1 GISSSKEQTRG
12 VVEGALN
19 VGAERAST
27 KEAQARQFAL
37 GQEQLDIRRQRNES
51 LAAFEFEQI
60 RGQERGRRSQAI
72 GGALEFG
79 FNLLTTP
86 FGSKKKTTTLL
97 AGGGSQTVTSR
108 GTVGGALAAGTI
120 SILRT
125 IFSSI
130 RYKENISDMGE
141 IDSKRIYDLDLVRF
155 NYKEDAPVSQSEKET
170 VQYGLI
176 AEEVANVIPEMVV
189 FDEQGRAKMID
200 YSKLVPLLL
209 KELQEMK
216 KALSMEVI

>member
-1 GISSSKEQTRG
+1 
-12 VVEGALN
+12 
-19 VGAERAST
+19 VGAERAS
-27 KEAQARQFAL
+27 EQARLSQQFAL
-37 GQEQLDIRRQRNES
+37 QQEGLDIQRQRNE
-51 LAAFEFEQI
+51 AQQAFQFEQI